1 MPDIDDNGIIDNVDG
16 EQSDEEL
23 QEERAVKA
31 LEEEYTQARK
41 FDEDARKQYRED
53 RGYASG
59 KKLKNWASDAN
70 LIGTFIDILTSFLY
84 ARNPDVS
91 AKAAE
96 NVGGVDEDAVD
107 FAETAGIVVSRLWKK
122 GRLKKAARKLVR
134 SSLSVGPGWL
144 KVIMTHEFK
153 NDPVI
158 QGKLNDLEDNVQR
171 LEFIQ
176 TQLQDESGDEDLDD
190 DETTLKLEELQRLKV
205 SLNEKLEIIHRSG
218 LAIDFVQADDVQVSL
233 DIADLSDH
241 LDADWNGN
249 EIYVRKD
256 DVRRRFKRLTKKD
269 IESVVTYN
277 QVRPKKRTSDD
288 SGFDTSYHDTET
300 NKHGRYLKATNQGGD
315 GADAVDF
322 VRVIEVW
329 DKRDNHIKTFV
340 EGVKRWAIPP
350 YQPTY
355 GTSRF
360 YPYFN
365 LSLFEVDGE
374 RHPQSLSM
382 RLKKLQD
389 EYSSKRSNSRLAAE
403 RSIPGTV
410 FDATGV
416 KPDDVKKIES
426 SVSMEMVGINPIK
439 GDDIRKLFAAKPIP
453 TVDPLVFDTRPVI
466 TDMERVAGVQ
476 EALSQS
482 ITVQK
487 TATEAKIQDAGF
499 NSRTGSDR
507 DTLED
512 MLQDLAEYTL
522 ELAIQGMTHEMVV
535 RIAGKAAFWPEDMEF
550 EDIVTLAE
558 IEIKAGT
565 TGKPDDESLR
575 NSWSVLLPLVQAVMV
590 QIQQAQVTGNIP
602 MAVALR
608 NLLQETFRRLD
619 ERIDVEQ
626 FIPQG
631 ELENKQ
637 PVVEGILGPGGT
649 PTPGAGGPNTAA
661 DANTLV

>member
-16 EQSDEEL
+16 EQSPEDI
-23 QEERAVKA
+23 QEEKAVKA
-31 LEEEYTQARK
+31 LESEYNQARK
-41 FDEDARKQYRED
+41 FDEEARKQYRLD
-53 RGYASG
+53 RSYASG
-59 KKLKNWASDAN
+59 NKIKNWASDAN

-84 ARNPDVS
+84 ARNPEVS
-91 AKAAE
+91 AKAAQ
-96 NVGGVDEDAVD
+96 NVGGVDEDSVD

-122 GRLKKAARKLVR
+122 GKLKKAARKLVR
-134 SSLSVGPGWL
+134 STLSVGPGWL

-158 QGKLNDLEDNVQR
+158 QGKLNDLEDNAQR

-176 TQLQDESGDEDLDD
+176 TQLQDESGEEDLDD
-190 DETTLKLEELQRLKV
+190 DEIKLKLEELSRLRV
-205 SLNEKLEIIHRSG
+205 SLNEKLEIVHRTG

-256 DVRRRFKRLTKKD
+256 DIRRKFKRLTAKD
-269 IESVVTYN
+269 IEAAIIYN
-277 QVRPKKRTSDD
+277 QVRPRKRSDID
-288 SGFDTSYHDTET
+288 DTGYGSSYHDQD
-300 NKHGRYLKATNQGGD
+300 NARYSKSTNQGND
-315 GADAVDF
+315 DAVAF
-322 VRVIEVW
+322 CRVIEIW

-340 EGVKRWAIPP
+340 EGVKRWAVPP
-350 YQPTY
+350 YQPNY

-374 RHPQSLSM
+374 RHPQSLAG
-382 RLKKLQD
+382 RLRKLQD

-403 RSIPGTV
+403 RSIPGTI
-410 FDATGV
+410 FDATGI
-416 KPDDVKKIES
+416 KPEDVKKIERS
-426 SVSMEMVGINPIK
+426 ISMEMIGINPMK
-439 GDDIRKLFAAKPIP
+439 GDDLRKLFAAKPIP

-466 TDMERVAGVQ
+466 SDMERVSGVQ
-476 EALSQS
+476 EALSAS
-482 ITVQK
+482 ISVQK

-512 MLQDLAEYTL
+512 LLQDLAEYTL
-522 ELAIQGMTHEMVV
+522 ELAIQGMSHEMVV
-535 RIAGKAAFWPEDMEF
+535 RIAGKAAFWPVDMEF

-558 IEIKAGT
+558 IEIKAGS
-565 TGKPDDESLR
+565 TGKPDDDSLR
-575 NSWSVLLPLVQAVMV
+575 QSWSILLPLVQAVMV
-590 QIQQAQVTGNIP
+590 QIQQAQVTGNVP
-602 MAVALR
+602 MAIALR

-619 ERIDVEQ
+619 ERIDVDQ
-626 FIPQG
+626 FIPAG
-631 ELENKQ
+631 ELENLQ
-637 PVVEGILGPGGT
+637 PVVEGIMGPGGT
-649 PTPGAGGPNTAA
+649 PTPGGGGGPTNAA

>member
-1 MPDIDDNGIIDNVDG
+1 MADINEQGVIDNVDG
-16 EQSDEEL
+16 EQSDEAL

-41 FDEDARKQYRED
+41 FDQDARKQYGID

-59 KKLKNWASDAN
+59 NTIKNWASDAN
-70 LIGTFIDILTSFLY
+70 LIGTFIDILVSFLY
-84 ARNPDVS
+84 ARNPEVS
-91 AKAAE
+91 AKAAA
-96 NVGGVDEDAVD
+96 NVGGVDKDNVD

-134 SSLSVGPGWL
+134 STLSVGPGWL

-176 TQLQDESGDEDLDD
+176 LQLQNESGDEDLDD
-190 DETTLKLEELQRLKV
+190 DETTLKLEELSRLRV
-205 SLNEKLEIIHRSG
+205 SLNEKLEVVHRAG
-218 LAIDFVQADDVQVSL
+218 LAIDFVQADDMQISL

-256 DVRRRFKRLTKKD
+256 DIRRRFKRLTVKN
-269 IESVVTYN
+269 IESAVIYN
-277 QVRPKKRTSDD
+277 QVRPKKRTGDD
-288 SGFDTSYHDTET
+288 TGYDTSYHGSEDK
-300 NKHGRYLKATNQGGD
+300 NGRYLKATNQGGD
-315 GADAVDF
+315 GADAVAF

-329 DKRDNHIKTFV
+329 DKRDNHIKTMV
-340 EGVKRWAIPP
+340 EGVKRWAIPA

-403 RSIPGTV
+403 RSIPGTI

-416 KPDDVKKIES
+416 KPEDVKKIEN
-426 SVSMEMVGINPIK
+426 SVSMEMIGINPVK

-466 TDMERVAGVQ
+466 SDMERVSGVQ
-476 EALSQS
+476 EALSSS
-482 ITVQK
+482 ISVQK

-507 DTLED
+507 DSLED
-512 MLQDLAEYTL
+512 MLQELAEYTL
-522 ELAIQGMTHEMVV
+522 ELAIQGMSHEMVV
-535 RIAGKAAFWPEDMEF
+535 RIAGTAAFWPEDMEF
-550 EDIVTLAE
+550 EDIVTMAE
-558 IEIKAGT
+558 VEIQAGS

-575 NSWSVLLPLVQAVMV
+575 SSWSVLLPLVQAVMV
-590 QIQQAQVTGNIP
+590 QIQQAQATGNVP
-602 MAVALR
+602 MAIALR
-608 NLLQETFRRLD
+608 NLLQETFKRLD
-619 ERIDVEQ
+619 ERIDVDQ

-631 ELENKQ
+631 ELENMQ
-637 PVVEGILGPGGT
+637 PVVEGILGGGGT
-649 PTPGAGGPNTAA
+649 PTPGGGGPTTAA

>member
-1 MPDIDDNGIIDNVDG
+1 MPDINENGVIDNVDG
-16 EQSDEEL
+16 EQSEEEL
-23 QEERAVKA
+23 QEEKAVKA
-31 LEEEYTQARK
+31 LESEYVQARK

-59 KKLKNWASDAN
+59 NKIKNWASDAN
-70 LIGTFIDILTSFLY
+70 LIGTFIDILGSFLY
-84 ARNPDVS
+84 AKNPEVS
-91 AKAAE
+91 AKAAQ

-134 SSLSVGPGWL
+134 STLSVGPGWL

-171 LEFIQ
+171 LELIQ

-190 DETTLKLEELQRLKV
+190 DETNLKLEELSRLRV
-205 SLNEKLEIIHRSG
+205 SLNEKLEVIHRSG
-218 LAIDFVQADDVQVSL
+218 LAIDFVMADDMQVSL
-233 DIADLSDH
+233 DVADLADH

-256 DVRRRFKRLTKKD
+256 DTRRRFKRLTAKD
-269 IESVVTYN
+269 IESAVMYN
-277 QVRPKKRTSDD
+277 QVKPKKRTNDD
-288 SGFDTSYHDTET
+288 GYGSSYHDSGSEQDGA
-300 NKHGRYLKATNQGGD
+300 KYLKSTDQGGD
-315 GADAVDF
+315 GDAVAF

-329 DKRDNHIKTFV
+329 DKRDNHIKTMV
-340 EGVKRWAIPP
+340 EGVKRWAVPP

-365 LSLFEVDGE
+365 LSMFEVDGA
-374 RHPQSLSM
+374 RHPQSLSG
-382 RLKKLQD
+382 RLRKLQD

-403 RSIPGTV
+403 RSIPGTI
-410 FDATGV
+410 FDATGI
-416 KPDDVKKIES
+416 KPTDVTKIEK
-426 SVSMEMVGINPIK
+426 SVSMEMIGINPMK
-439 GDDIRKLFAAKPIP
+439 GDDLRKLFAAKPIP
-453 TVDPLVFDTRPVI
+453 TVDPLVFDTRSVI
-466 TDMERVAGVQ
+466 SDMERVSGIQ
-476 EALSQS
+476 EALSSS
-482 ITVQK
+482 ISVQK

-507 DTLED
+507 DSLED
-512 MLQDLAEYTL
+512 LLQDLAEYTL
-522 ELAIQGMTHEMVV
+522 ELAIQGMDYEQVV

-558 IEIKAGT
+558 IEIKAGS
-565 TGKPDDESLR
+565 TGKPDEADLR
-575 NSWSVLLPLVQAVMV
+575 NSWSILLPLVQAVMV

-602 MAVALR
+602 MANALR
-608 NLLQETFRRLD
+608 NLLQETFQRLD

-626 FIPQG
+626 FIPAG

-637 PVVEGILGPGGT
+637 PVVEGILGGGGAPAPG
-649 PTPGAGGPNTAA
+649 GAGGPNNAA

>member
-1 MPDIDDNGIIDNVDG
+1 MPDINENGVIDNVDG
-16 EQSDEEL
+16 EQSEEEL
-23 QEERAVKA
+23 QEEKAVKA
-31 LEEEYTQARK
+31 LEAEYVQARK

-59 KKLKNWASDAN
+59 NKIKNWASDAN
-70 LIGTFIDILTSFLY
+70 LIGTFIDILVSFLY
-84 ARNPDVS
+84 AKNPEVS
-91 AKAAE
+91 AKAAM

-134 SSLSVGPGWL
+134 STLSVGPGWL

-190 DETTLKLEELQRLKV
+190 DETSLKLEELSRLKV

-218 LAIDFVQADDVQVSL
+218 LAIDFVMADDLQVSL
-233 DIADLSDH
+233 DVADLSDH

-256 DVRRRFKRLTKKD
+256 DIRRRFKRLTAKN
-269 IESVVTYN
+269 IESAVMYN
-277 QVRPKKRTSDD
+277 QVKPKRRTNHDD
-288 SGFDTSYHDTET
+288 DFRSSYHDGGEQD
-300 NKHGRYLKATNQGGD
+300 NARYLKSTDQGGTGD
-315 GADAVDF
+315 SVAF
-322 VRVIEVW
+322 CRVIEVW
-329 DKRDNHIKTFV
+329 DKRDNHIKTMV
-340 EGVKRWAIPP
+340 EGVKRWAVPP

-365 LSLFEVDGE
+365 LSLFEVDGA
-374 RHPQSLSM
+374 RHSQSLSG
-382 RLKKLQD
+382 RLRKLQD

-403 RSIPGTV
+403 RSIPGTI
-410 FDATGV
+410 FDATGI
-416 KPDDVKKIES
+416 KPADVTKIEK
-426 SVSMEMVGINPIK
+426 SVSMEMIGINPMK
-439 GDDIRKLFAAKPIP
+439 GDDLRKLFAAKPIP
-453 TVDPLVFDTRPVI
+453 TVDPLVFDTRSVI
-466 TDMERVAGVQ
+466 SDMERVSGVQ
-476 EALSQS
+476 EALSAS
-482 ITVQK
+482 ISVQK

-507 DTLED
+507 DSLED
-512 MLQDLAEYTL
+512 LLQDLAEYTL
-522 ELAIQGMTHEMVV
+522 ELAIQGMDYEQVV
-535 RIAGKAAFWPEDMEF
+535 RIAGKAAFWPTDMEF

-558 IEIKAGT
+558 VEIKAGS
-565 TGKPDDESLR
+565 TGKPDDASLR
-575 NSWSVLLPLVQAVMV
+575 NSWSILLPLVQAVMV
-590 QIQQAQVTGNIP
+590 QIQQAQVTGNVP

-608 NLLQETFRRLD
+608 NLLQETFKRLD
-619 ERIDVEQ
+619 ERIDVDQ
-626 FIPQG
+626 FIPAG
-631 ELENKQ
+631 ELENLQ
-637 PVVEGILGPGGT
+637 PVVEGIMGDGATGPASQPKQKT
-649 PTPGAGGPNTAA
+649 TAA

>member
-1 MPDIDDNGIIDNVDG
+1 MPDINEAGVIDNVDG
-16 EQSDEEL
+16 EQSEEEL
-23 QEERAVKA
+23 QEEKAVKA
-31 LEEEYTQARK
+31 LESEYVQARK

-59 KKLKNWASDAN
+59 NKLKNWASDAN
-70 LIGTFIDILTSFLY
+70 LIGTFIDILVSFLY
-84 ARNPDVS
+84 AKNPEVN
-91 AKAAE
+91 AKAAV
-96 NVGGVDEDAVD
+96 NVGGVDPDAVD

-134 SSLSVGPGWL
+134 STLSVGPGWL
-144 KVIMTHEFK
+144 KVIMTHKYK

-171 LEFIQ
+171 LELLQ
-176 TQLQDESGDEDLDD
+176 VQLQDESGDEDLDD
-190 DETTLKLEELQRLKV
+190 DDTKLKLEELSRLRV
-205 SLNEKLEIIHRSG
+205 SLNEKLEVIHRSG
-218 LAIDFVQADDVQVSL
+218 LAIDFVMADDMQVSL
-233 DIADLSDH
+233 DVADLADH

-256 DVRRRFKRLTKKD
+256 DLRRRFKRLTAKN
-269 IESVVTYN
+269 IESAVMYN
-277 QVRPKKRTSDD
+277 QVKPKKRTNDD
-288 SGFDTSYHDTET
+288 AGYDGGSEQDGA
-300 NKHGRYLKATNQGGD
+300 KYLKSTDQGGD
-315 GADAVDF
+315 GDAVAF
-322 VRVIEVW
+322 CRVIEVW
-329 DKRDNHIKTFV
+329 DKRDNHIKTMV
-340 EGVKRWAIPP
+340 EGVKRWAVPP

-365 LSLFEVDGE
+365 LSLFEVDGA

-403 RSIPGTV
+403 RSIPGTI

-416 KPDDVKKIES
+416 KPADVTKIER
-426 SVSMEMVGINPIK
+426 SVSMEMIGINPMK
-439 GDDIRKLFAAKPIP
+439 GDDLRKLFAAKPIP
-453 TVDPLVFDTRPVI
+453 TVDPLVFDTRPVVS
-466 TDMERVAGVQ
+466 DMERVSGVQ
-476 EALSQS
+476 EALSS
-482 ITVQK
+482 TISVQK

-507 DTLED
+507 DSLED
-512 MLQDLAEYTL
+512 VLQDLAEYTL
-522 ELAIQGMTHEMVV
+522 ELAIQGMDSDQVT
-535 RIAGKAAFWPEDMEF
+535 RIAGKSAFWPVDMDF

-558 IEIKAGT
+558 IEIKAGS
-565 TGKPDDESLR
+565 TGKPDEADLR
-575 NSWSVLLPLVQAVMV
+575 NSWSILLPLVQAVMV
-590 QIQQAQVTGNIP
+590 QIQQAQVTGNVP

-619 ERIDVEQ
+619 ERIDVDQ
-626 FIPQG
+626 FIPAG
-631 ELENKQ
+631 ELDNLQ
-637 PVVEGILGPGGT
+637 GVVEGILGDGGAPAPG
-649 PTPGAGGPNTAA
+649 GAGGPNNAA